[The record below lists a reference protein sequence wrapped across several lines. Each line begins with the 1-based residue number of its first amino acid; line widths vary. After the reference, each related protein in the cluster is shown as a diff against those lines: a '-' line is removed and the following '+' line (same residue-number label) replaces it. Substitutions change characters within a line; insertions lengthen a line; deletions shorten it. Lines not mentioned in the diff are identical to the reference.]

1 MKKADNFDVKQWLV
15 ENKITTQSRLN
26 EILNSNTITQL
37 GKKAIENYAVKNNLG
52 SISSIS
58 FLGAF
63 SGYGRVE
70 AEFEVLFSTGE
81 KTKIQIQFD
90 DNYNVI
96 DIKTKT
102 PKSTNSDEQFIDIE
116 YPSGDYSGEIE
127 NGKVT
132 FLLIDDSIED
142 EYEDGFYALEGDEN
156 IMDYL
161 GKNHFFTKL
170 YKTIGGTFN
179 VESDAVGITV
189 DLNDLKSKFGKYI
202 VSEADGI

>member
-1 MKKADNFDVKQWLV
+1 MKKADNFDASKWLV
-15 ENKITTQSRLN
+15 ENKITSQSRLN
-26 EILNSNTITQL
+26 EN
-37 GKKAIENYAVKNNLG
+37 E
-52 SISSIS
+52 
-58 FLGAF
+58 
-63 SGYGRVE
+63 
-70 AEFEVLFSTGE
+70 
-81 KTKIQIQFD
+81 
-90 DNYNVI
+90 
-96 DIKTKT
+96 
-102 PKSTNSDEQFIDIE
+102 DEQFIDIV

-170 YKTIGGTFN
+170 YNTIGGTFN

-202 VSEADGI
+202 V

>member
-1 MKKADNFDVKQWLV
+1 MKKADNFNPGKWLV
-15 ENKITTQSRLN
+15 ENKITFQSRLN
-26 EILNSNTITQL
+26 ELLDSNKIKQL
-37 GKKAIENYAVKNNLG
+37 SKKPIENYVVKNNLG

-102 PKSTNSDEQFIDIE
+102 PKSTNSDEQFVEIE
-116 YPSGDYSGEIE
+116 YPSGNYSGEIE
-127 NGKVT
+127 NGKV
-132 FLLIDDSIED
+132 
-142 EYEDGFYALEGDEN
+142 
-156 IMDYL
+156 
-161 GKNHFFTKL
+161 
-170 YKTIGGTFN
+170 
-179 VESDAVGITV
+179 
-189 DLNDLKSKFGKYI
+189 
-202 VSEADGI
+202 